1 MTPLNQLPWIV
12 ESANEVQSTLA
23 RGRLGHAVLATG
35 AAGIGLEQLGP
46 ILAKTILCEQ
56 ASNGVEHCGCRSC
69 VLLDAGNHPD
79 FLTVSRETDA
89 GVIKIKQIRELID
102 FLQITSHYGKRVVV
116 VNEVDTLNLNGANA
130 LLKTLEEP
138 VNNAFLIVLSEQPQ
152 RLLPTIQ
159 SRCQR
164 LVVRNPSREESDA
177 LFLGHDGVD
186 LNEYIR
192 TRYSDRP
199 IQLLQWI
206 EDGSV
211 DQLKQWIDVLAVE
224 ARANIDVLK
233 SAMTFAKVDP
243 KLLVNWWVDYVTWL
257 ASQER
262 PNNAIGIHEFYQLLL
277 AEKHRI
283 VSGSNPNFQLVLEH
297 MLANWYKMVKIRS

>member
-1 MTPLNQLPWIV
+1 MTQLNQLPWIV
-12 ESANEVQSTLA
+12 DSANEVKSTLA

-46 ILAKTILCEQ
+46 LLAKAILCEQ
-56 ASNGVEHCGCRSC
+56 GSNGAEHCGCRSC
-69 VLLDAGNHPD
+69 VLLTAGNHPD

-89 GVIKIKQIRELID
+89 SVIKIKQIRELID

-116 VNEVDTLNLNGANA
+116 VNEIDTLNLNGANA

-138 VNNAFLIVLSEQPQ
+138 VNNVFLIVLTEQPQ

-164 LVVRNPSREESDA
+164 LVVRKPSREESDA
-177 LFLGHDGVD
+177 LFAGHDAVD
-186 LNEYIR
+186 VNEYIR
-192 TRYSDRP
+192 SRYSERP

-211 DQLKQWIDVLAVE
+211 DQLKQWIDVLTVE

-233 SAMTFAKVDP
+233 SAITFSKVDP
-243 KLLVNWWVDYVTWL
+243 KLLVNWWVDYVAWL
-257 ASQER
+257 ASQDR
-262 PNNAIGIHEFYQLLL
+262 PNNAVGVHEFYQLLL

>member
-1 MTPLNQLPWIV
+1 MTPLDQLPWIV
-12 ESANEVQSTLA
+12 ESVNEVKSTLA

-35 AAGIGLEQLGP
+35 TAGIGLDQLGP
-46 ILAKTILCEQ
+46 MLAKTILCEQ
-56 ASNGVEHCGCRSC
+56 ASNSAERCSCRSC
-69 VLLDAGNHPD
+69 VLLAAGNHPD
-79 FLTVSRETDA
+79 FLTVSREADA
-89 GVIKIKQIRELID
+89 GVIKIKQVRELID

-116 VNEVDTLNLNGANA
+116 VNEADTLNLNGANA

-138 VNNAFLIVLSEQPQ
+138 VNNAFLILLTEQPQ

-164 LVVRNPSREESDA
+164 LVVRSPSRQESDA
-177 LFLGHDGVD
+177 LFLAQGEAD

-192 TRYSDRP
+192 GRYSDRP

-211 DQLKQWIDVLAVE
+211 DRLKQWINVLAVE

-233 SAMTFAKVDP
+233 SAATFAKVDP
-243 KLLVNWWVDYVTWL
+243 KQLVNWWVDYVTWL
-257 ASQER
+257 ASQDR
-262 PNNAIGIHEFYQLLL
+262 PNNAIGVHEFYQLLL